1 MTEKGEA
8 RLYFVYSRALFC
20 PKFHIQVPFLSMGLS
35 NSPSR
40 KRAPF
45 PRVIIL
51 GAAAAAADTSPISWD
66 PSPWEHLGRAV
77 VYMCTQGVHV
87 LMHTHAHTHLS
98 SERQTVSS
106 GESHFFPP
114 GQTAAEIQVHEDP
127 REGGG
132 IKQKKKKKAGA
143 PKMFHHNHSAAL
155 ESAVNSLAGVP
166 PLLRTNIVQMRP
178 GAMCFFKAGRSRRVE
193 SPRRSV
199 IFVLNL
205 LGIVEC

>member
-8 RLYFVYSRALFC
+8 RLYFVYSRALLC

-51 GAAAAAADTSPISWD
+51 RAAAAADTSPISWD
-66 PSPWEHLGRAV
+66 PSLWEHLGRAV

-87 LMHTHAHTHLS
+87 LVHAHAHTHLS

-106 GESHFFPP
+106 GDSHFFPP
-114 GQTAAEIQVHEDP
+114 GQTDVCGCRDSGA
-127 REGGG
+127 RGSRRGRWGGD
-132 IKQKKKKKAGA
+132 KTEEKKKGA
-143 PKMFHHNHSAAL
+143 
-155 ESAVNSLAGVP
+155 
-166 PLLRTNIVQMRP
+166 LLKYFITITLP
-178 GAMCFFKAGRSRRVE
+178 H
-193 SPRRSV
+193 
-199 IFVLNL
+199 
-205 LGIVEC
+205 

>member
-8 RLYFVYSRALFC
+8 RLYFVYLRALFC

-51 GAAAAAADTSPISWD
+51 RAATSPISWD
-66 PSPWEHLGRAV
+66 PSLWEHLGRAV

-87 LMHTHAHTHLS
+87 LVHAHAHTHLS

-106 GESHFFPP
+106 GDTHFFFLPARR
-114 GQTAAEIQVHEDP
+114 TSAAAEIQVHEDP
-127 REGGG
+127 GEGVGGG
-132 IKQKKKKKAGA
+132 GEDKTEEKKRK
-143 PKMFHHNHSAAL
+143 
-155 ESAVNSLAGVP
+155 
-166 PLLRTNIVQMRP
+166 T
-178 GAMCFFKAGRSRRVE
+178 RS
-193 SPRRSV
+193 
-199 IFVLNL
+199 
-205 LGIVEC
+205 